1 VKYKN
6 RFWSRF
12 SFEEVKDQ
20 DQTGLSSTIHIQ
32 YISTFYAKL
41 VWWNN
46 IPGVAEIYGMIF
58 HFNSDRNFKQFWATS
73 TT

>member
-1 VKYKN
+1 MA
-6 RFWSRF
+6 
-12 SFEEVKDQ
+12 
-20 DQTGLSSTIHIQ
+20 IQ

-58 HFNSDRNFKQFWATS
+58 RFNKDRNFKHFGLGQQYEFLTRLQ
-73 TT
+73 